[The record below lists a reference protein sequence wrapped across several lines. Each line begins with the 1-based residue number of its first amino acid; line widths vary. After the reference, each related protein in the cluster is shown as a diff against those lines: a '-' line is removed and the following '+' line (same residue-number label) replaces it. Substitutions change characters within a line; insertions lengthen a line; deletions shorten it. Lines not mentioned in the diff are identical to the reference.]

1 MEREAESP
9 FSSEQAVV
17 EDLSDES
24 AIWQKEKRENTI
36 LNRRLL
42 QPRSNLEQNRL
53 LLPWW
58 NAELVNP
65 ISLCKYQPP
74 NSTDIEMGEKRA

>member
-9 FSSEQAVV
+9 FSLPVV

-24 AIWQKEKRENTI
+24 AISQKEKHENSI

-53 LLPWW
+53 LLP
-58 NAELVNP
+58 
-65 ISLCKYQPP
+65 
-74 NSTDIEMGEKRA
+74 